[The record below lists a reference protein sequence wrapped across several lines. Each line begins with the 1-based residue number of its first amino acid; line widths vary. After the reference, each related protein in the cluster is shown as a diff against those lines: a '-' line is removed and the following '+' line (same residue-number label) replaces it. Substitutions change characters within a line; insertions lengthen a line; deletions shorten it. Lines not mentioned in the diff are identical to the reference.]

1 MTGSSSLL
9 RAMNVRAALAH
20 LLERGRLT
28 RGELRELTGLSKPT
42 SSEVIRSLQD
52 VGLAVVAG
60 HTSGGP
66 GPNAEIYAPNAEASF
81 HAGIAVRDVGEREL
95 TNVVAAIADV
105 TGTVR
110 ASVETRVD
118 FRGIGPVQAVDAVLA
133 DLVEEIG
140 IPTERL
146 HHVQLGVPGSHDP
159 RTDTVRYVDVPGWSE
174 PGLLARMRAE
184 LDTTVEVEN
193 DVNLAAV
200 AERAHGVATDTSAFA
215 LLWLGS
221 QGLGLATV
229 LDGTLLRGSRG
240 GAGEIGYMPVGLTDL
255 HSSGRRRDFTDL
267 VGGDAVLELAEEH
280 GLAATSAPEALRMA
294 VAGGHEPFLDELAER
309 IAFGLAAVV
318 AVLDPPLVVL
328 SGEVGQAGGVAL
340 SAAVARSASSTSPLD
355 CEIEP
360 SGVTGDAV
368 LLGALRT
375 GLTATRERLLDA
387 VGGGTASQHDPV
399 QAARLLRS
407 T

>member
-1 MTGSSSLL
+1 
-9 RAMNVRAALAH
+9 MNVRAALAH

-42 SSEVIRSLQD
+42 SSEVVRRLQD

-66 GPNAEIYAPNAEASF
+66 GPNAEVYAPNAEASF
-81 HAGIAVRDVGEREL
+81 HAGIAVRDVGDREL
-95 TNVVAAIADV
+95 TNVVAALADV
-105 TGTVR
+105 TGEVR
-110 ASVETRVD
+110 ASLETHVD
-118 FRGIGPVQAVDAVLA
+118 FRATTPIAAIDATLA
-133 DLVEEIG
+133 DLVEEG
-140 IPTERL
+140 GVPTDRL

-159 RTDTVRYVDVPGWSE
+159 RTDTIRYVDVPGWSA

-184 LDTTVEVEN
+184 LDTTVEIEN

-200 AERAHGVATDTSAFA
+200 AERAHGVAADADAFA

-229 LDGTLLRGSRG
+229 LDGTLLRGGRG

-267 VGGDAVLELAEEH
+267 VGGDAVLQLAGEH
-280 GLAATSAPEALRMA
+280 GLSATTAPEALRIA
-294 VAGGHEPFLDELAER
+294 VRGGHEAFLDELGER

-328 SGEVGQAGGVAL
+328 AGEVGQAGGPVLA
-340 SAAVARSASSTSPLD
+340 AAVARSASSTSPLD

-368 LLGALRT
+368 LLGALRA
-375 GLTATRERLLDA
+375 GRTATRERLLDA
-387 VGGGTASQHDPV
+387 VGGSPSNDPV

>member
-1 MTGSSSLL
+1 
-9 RAMNVRAALAH
+9 MNVRAALAH
-20 LLERGRLT
+20 LLEHGRLT
-28 RGELRELTGLSKPT
+28 RGELRDLTGLSKPT
-42 SSEVIRSLQD
+42 SSEVVRRLQD
-52 VGLAVVAG
+52 VGLAIVAG

-66 GPNAEIYAPNAEASF
+66 GPNAEIYAPNSDASF

-110 ASVETRVD
+110 ARVETRVD
-118 FRGIGPVQAVDAVLA
+118 FQGIGPVEAVDAVLA
-133 DLVEEIG
+133 DLVEEAG

-159 RTDTVRYVDVPGWSE
+159 RTDTIRYVDVPGWSA

-184 LDTTVEVEN
+184 LDTAVEIEN

-229 LDGTLLRGSRG
+229 LDGTLLRGARG
-240 GAGEIGYMPVGLTDL
+240 GAGEIGYLPVGLTEL
-255 HSSGRRRDFTDL
+255 HSSGRRLDFTDL
-267 VGGDAVLELAEEH
+267 VGGDAVLQLAQVH
-280 GLAATSAPEALRMA
+280 GLSGTSAPEAVRIAA
-294 VAGGHEPFLDELAER
+294 VGGHEPFLDELGER

-328 SGEVGQAGGVAL
+328 SGEVGQAGGAAL
-340 SAAVARSASSTSPLD
+340 SAAVTRSASSASPLD

-368 LLGALRT
+368 LLGALRA

-387 VGGGTASQHDPV
+387 VGGGSGVHDPV

>member
-1 MTGSSSLL
+1 MAAASSL
-9 RAMNVRAALAH
+9 RAMNVRAALA
-20 LLERGRLT
+20 LLLDRGRLT
-28 RGELRELTGLSKPT
+28 RGELRELAGLSKPT

-52 VGLAVVAG
+52 AGLAIVAG

-66 GPNAEIYAPNAEASF
+66 GPNAEIYEPNAGASF
-81 HAGIAVRDVGEREL
+81 HAAFAVRDVGERDL
-95 TNVVAAIADV
+95 TNLVGAVADL

-110 ASVETRVD
+110 ASVETSID
-118 FRGIGPVQAVDAVLA
+118 FRTTAPVEAVDATLA
-133 DLVEEIG
+133 DLLAEAG
-140 IPTERL
+140 IPADRL
-146 HHVQLGVPGSHDP
+146 HHVQLGVPGAHDP
-159 RTDTVRYVDVPGWSE
+159 QTDTIRYVDVPGWSAG
-174 PGLLARMRAE
+174 GLLGRMRSE
-184 LDTTVEVEN
+184 LGTDVEVDN

-200 AERAHGVATDTSAFA
+200 AERAHGVAAGADAFA

-229 LDGTLLRGSRG
+229 LDGTLLRGARG
-240 GAGEIGYMPVGLTDL
+240 GAGEIGYMPVGLSDM
-255 HSSGRRRDFTDL
+255 HSSGRRRDLTDL
-267 VGGDAVLELAEEH
+267 VGGDAVLALATEH
-280 GLAATSAPEALRMA
+280 GLAATSAPDALRIA
-294 VAGGHEPFLDELAER
+294 AAGGRDAFLDELAER

-328 SGEVGQAGGVAL
+328 AGEVGQAGGAAL
-340 SAAVARSASSTSPLD
+340 SAAVARGASSASPLE
-355 CEIEP
+355 CAIEP

-387 VGGGTASQHDPV
+387 VGGGVGRHDPV